1 MALGLVVAGVMAL
14 SASASASSIVYVCAD
29 GANLCRVDP
38 GTGAQTQLTTDGQSG
53 TSNVYGGPSLSRD
66 GTKLAFVFDY
76 HVIVGDGNAGSRGT
90 PFATTALVA
99 LMRPDGG
106 QVAELEQTFAFPAI
120 QVCTYGLDGS
130 VRHCP
135 YGTPSAGWAPDNNL
149 LISVSAGAPNN
160 NLEICHVSAASNQAC
175 SDVRAADSSNDLY
188 DPAVSPD
195 GSTLA
200 VEVANGIGGSPSG
213 HLALYNYATG
223 QFERN
228 LTSGTGDELPS
239 WSPDGT
245 QIAFQRGN
253 GIYVIGVNDPPG
265 SERQLVQG
273 SQPTWGGSTSAGGTG
288 GTSGTGGTGGT
299 SGTGGTGEAAP
310 NSKLAARTIDRRHHR
325 ATFRFKALGIAEGFQ
340 CALVKLQK
348 HHKAPKPRYSRC
360 RSPKTYK
367 GLPSATYKFYV
378 RAFNTKGRDPT
389 PATAMFKL

>member
-1 MALGLVVAGVMAL
+1 MRAMALGLVVAGVMAL

-53 TSNVYGGPSLSRD
+53 TSNGYGGPSLSRD

-106 QVAELEQTFAFPAI
+106 QVAELEQTFSFPAI

-130 VRHCP
+130 GRNCP
-135 YGTPSAGWAPDNNL
+135 YGTPSAGWAPDNDL
-149 LISVSAGAPNN
+149 LISVSAGAPNYN
-160 NLEICHVSAASNQAC
+160 MQICHVSAASNQAC

-200 VEVANGIGGSPSG
+200 VEVANGIGGSTSG

-223 QFERN
+223 QFERD

-245 QIAFQRGN
+245 QLAFQRGN
-253 GIYVIGVNDPPG
+253 GIYVIGVNGPPG

-273 SQPTWGGSTSAGGTG
+273 SQPTWGGSTNAGGTG
-288 GTSGTGGTGGT
+288 GK
-299 SGTGGTGEAAP
+299 GGTGEAAP
-310 NSKLAARTIDRRHHR
+310 NSKLAAQTIDRRHDR
-325 ATFRFKALGIAEGFQ
+325 ATFRFKALGIADGFQ
-340 CALVKLQK
+340 CALVKLRK
-348 HHKAPKPRYSRC
+348 HHKAPKPRYSHC
-360 RSPKTYK
+360 LSPRTYK
-367 GLPSATYKFYV
+367 RLASGTYKFYV
-378 RAFNTKGRDPT
+378 RAFNTTGRDPT

>member
-1 MALGLVVAGVMAL
+1 
-14 SASASASSIVYVCAD
+14 
-29 GANLCRVDP
+29 
-38 GTGAQTQLTTDGQSG
+38 
-53 TSNVYGGPSLSRD
+53 
-66 GTKLAFVFDY
+66 VFDY

-106 QVAELEQTFAFPAI
+106 QVAELEQTFSFPAI

-130 VRHCP
+130 VRNCP
-135 YGTPSAGWAPDNNL
+135 YGTPSAGWAPDNDL

-160 NLEICHVSAASNQAC
+160 NLEICHVSAPSNQAC

-200 VEVANGIGGSPSG
+200 VEVANGIGGSTSG

-253 GIYVIGVNDPPG
+253 GIDVIGVNDPPG

-288 GTSGTGGTGGT
+288 GTGGPGGTGGTGGT
-299 SGTGGTGEAAP
+299 GGAGEAAP
-310 NSKLAARTIDRRHHR
+310 NSKLAAPTIDRRHHR
-325 ATFRFKALGIAEGFQ
+325 ATFRFTALGVADGFQ
-340 CALVKLQK
+340 CALLKLRK
-348 HHKAPKPRYSRC
+348 HHKAPQPRYSRC
-360 RSPKTYK
+360 RSPKAYK
-367 GLPSATYKFYV
+367 GLGSGTYKFYV

-389 PATAMFKL
+389 PATATFKL